1 MPITTGAGAEL
12 YWEKH
17 GHGPPLIIGAGLGGV
32 GTYWQSNV
40 PELSQSFT
48 VYLFDQ
54 RGTGRSSKVPVTS
67 VEQMSED
74 LVAVMDAAGLESAHY
89 LGHSTGGAIGVAT
102 ALDYPGRLR
111 SLLIYAST
119 TCGDPYRRK
128 LLGLRSRIFAGLGIE
143 AYAQF
148 TSLLLY
154 PPYWINANHERL
166 VEMEAKAAKQLG
178 SAEVQSSRLD
188 AILAFDRRPD
198 LHRITV
204 PTMVMCA
211 DDDILTPRY
220 FSEEYA
226 RLIPGARTKWLPN
239 GGHALS
245 QTEPE
250 LFNQIAIDFFKEV
263 AGP

>member
-1 MPITTGAGAEL
+1 MPIARRAGADL

-17 GHGPPLIIGAGLGGV
+17 GAGPPLVVGAGLGGA
-32 GTYWQSNV
+32 GTYWQGNLPALAEVFS
-40 PELSQSFT
+40 

-54 RGTGRSSKVPVTS
+54 RGTGRSSKVPVAS
-67 VEQMSED
+67 IEEMAADVI
-74 LVAVMDAAGLESAHY
+74 AVMDAAGLESAHY
-89 LGHSTGGAIGVAT
+89 LGHSTGAAIGVAA

-128 LLGLRSRIFAGLGIE
+128 LLGLRGRLFAELDVE

-154 PPYWINANHERL
+154 PPYWINAHHERL
-166 VEMEAKAAKQLG
+166 RNMEAQSAKQLG
-178 SAEVQSSRLD
+178 SPEVQSSRLE
-188 AILAFDRRPD
+188 AILAFDRRPE
-198 LHRITV
+198 LHRIAI
-204 PTMVMCA
+204 PTLVVCA

-226 RLIPGARTKWLPN
+226 HLIPGARTRWLPK

-250 LFNQIAIDFFKEV
+250 LFNRIAIDFFKEV
-263 AGP
+263 SGL